1 MFTLTRTLDNAQHL
15 PENSTAGSDGHASN
29 TLDTDTRNDASESLS
44 EHTANTKSLKPACS
58 APNTT
63 GNDAT
68 RLTMESNATEAE
80 TTRHAPEELPTK
92 MLLPNW

>member
-1 MFTLTRTLDNAQHL
+1 MDNAQHQ
-15 PENSTAGSDGHASN
+15 PENSTVGSDEHASN
-29 TLDTDTRNDASESLS
+29 TLDTDTRNDASDILS

-80 TTRHAPEELPTK
+80 TTRHAPEELPAK

>member
-1 MFTLTRTLDNAQHL
+1 MDNAQHQ
-15 PENSTAGSDGHASN
+15 PENSTVGSDEHVSN
-29 TLDTDTRNDASESLS
+29 TLDTGTRNDVSESSS

-63 GNDAT
+63 GDDAT

-80 TTRHAPEELPTK
+80 TRKHVHEKLPAKT
-92 MLLPNW
+92 PSPD